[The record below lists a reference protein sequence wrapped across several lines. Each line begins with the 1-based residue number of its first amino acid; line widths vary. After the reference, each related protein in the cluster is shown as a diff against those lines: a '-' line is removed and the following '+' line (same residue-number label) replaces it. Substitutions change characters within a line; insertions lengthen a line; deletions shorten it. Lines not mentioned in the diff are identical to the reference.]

1 MHEVPDDMTSR
12 SISQTVAAIA
22 RADQSLHAWAYLD
35 TTARETSHAH
45 GPLANVAIGVK
56 DIIDVR
62 GMPTRLGLLETAPPA
77 RSDAWCVAALR
88 AAGAV
93 PIGKTATTAFAWR
106 DPAPTRHP
114 TVDDVTPGGSSSGS
128 AAAVAAGHVAVALGT
143 QTIGST
149 LRPAAYC
156 GVVGF
161 KPTYGT
167 VPANGVA
174 PLAPSVDHVGIIAR
188 DVAIATRCAA
198 VFDATLAPETSLH
211 GERFVPHLGVAVDAF
226 ADDVEPEAMV
236 ALARLADAARAAGAR
251 VDDVTL
257 PTPFF
262 ETFEPLEALVAYEA
276 YAVHAAWRDASL
288 PPELAALLE
297 RGACESDVAHSRTLG
312 FRRDTRQTIAAALA
326 PFDAVLL
333 AVAGPAPDRGTTGG
347 ARPAAPATFYGVPA
361 ISIPIAR
368 TARGLALGVQLIAT
382 CGADARLLAVASFL
396 EGIVRIS

>member
-1 MHEVPDDMTSR
+1 MR
-12 SISQTVAAIA
+12 AAVDSIA
-22 RADQSLHAWAYLD
+22 RADVRLHAWTFLD
-35 TTARETSHAH
+35 TNATETPYPH
-45 GPLANVAIGVK
+45 GPLANVAFGVK

-62 GMPTRLGLLETAPPA
+62 QMPTRLGLLEHAPLA

-128 AAAVAAGHVAVALGT
+128 AAAVAAGHVAFALGT

-161 KPTYGT
+161 KSTFGI
-167 VPANGVA
+167 VPVHGVA

-188 DVAIATRCAA
+188 DVAMATRCAA
-198 VFDATLAPETSLH
+198 IFDATLAPDATLRVEMRSTP
-211 GERFVPHLGVAVDAF
+211 RLGFAVAAF
-226 ADDVEPEAMV
+226 AGDVGPEATV
-236 ALARLADAARAAGAR
+236 ALARLADAARAAGAY

-257 PTPFF
+257 PAPFF
-262 ETFEPLEALVAYEA
+262 ATFEPLEALVAYEA
-276 YAVHAAWRDASL
+276 FAVHAAWCDVAL

-297 RGACESDVAHSRTLG
+297 RGASESASVHARTLG
-312 FRRDTRQTIAAALA
+312 FRRDSRATIDAALA
-326 PFDAVLL
+326 PFDAVML

-347 ARPAAPATFYGVPA
+347 ARPVAPATFYGIPA

-368 TARGLALGVQLIAT
+368 NARGLALGVQLIARS
-382 CGADARLLAVASFL
+382 GEDARLLAVARWL
-396 EGIVRIS
+396 EGVVRFDSIDAC